1 MVIDCDSPFDEVIA
15 PGARIIS
22 PNHPGY
28 YENNKDCQ
36 ITIRSS
42 VRVRIRFKAFN
53 IESHDSCLYD
63 YIEVRDGDSANSN
76 LIGSRLCGTTIPDPI
91 ESSGSSLTLIFHTDV
106 NTVGTGFEI
115 ITEEGMNFV
124 NEN

>member
-1 MVIDCDSPFDEVIA
+1 MIDCDSPFDEVIT
-15 PGARIIS
+15 PGTRIIS
-22 PNHPGY
+22 PNHPGN

-36 ITIRSS
+36 VTIRFSGG
-42 VRVRIRFKAFN
+42 VRIRFEAFN
-53 IESHDSCLYD
+53 IELSKSCAYD

-106 NTVGTGFEI
+106 NTVGTGFKI
-115 ITEEGMNFV
+115 ITEEGMNSV
-124 NEN
+124 YEN